1 MSTRSKTDK
10 KRSFWLALGLIIWVA
25 AALGTLLHYHPE
37 FWKDGYSYFKDARE
51 LAEQGKLPEAQ
62 AKMDKALE
70 RDPDNPGYLT
80 FQGSLEL
87 KSGDETTA
95 EKSYKRALALV
106 PDNAEAALGLGEL
119 LLKQNRDK
127 EALDTLDSLEA
138 KALTNELLLRR
149 ARLQAQYGQHK
160 KAIADFQ
167 SLLARTPENTDL
179 LRQIAASAMAAK
191 DFALAEQSLESY
203 LHSAPEKDV
212 PWAREQLI
220 IALREQKKLEKAYA
234 LLTANPTPDNLRQR
248 AELALELGRF
258 NEAAPLFR
266 TLLAQTPDDP
276 ELKNKFAIAIRA
288 LGGKEEAAQ
297 ALAEAPTPENLDERA
312 QLAMELQRFDEAA
325 ELYKELAK
333 IHPDDPEIKNQ
344 LAVAL
349 RALKQRKQAYDL
361 FTEAPTPENLDERAQ
376 LAMELQRFDEA
387 AELYKELAKIHPDDP
402 EIKNQLAVALRAL
415 KQRKQAYELFKE
427 APTPENLD
435 ERAQLAMELQRFDEA
450 AELYK
455 ELAKIH
461 PNDPEIKNQLAVA
474 LRALKQLEEAYK
486 LFTEA
491 PTPANLE
498 ARAELALQLKQYDD
512 AARLYEE
519 LVALHPQNAQLR
531 ENLAYALDKGGQG
544 AGSLDKAADQYAE
557 LIASGKASEET
568 RVRYVWLLMREKRY
582 DEAYQLL
589 AAMPDTDPELLRLKA
604 EAAFLSKR
612 FAEAVPLLQQL
623 SRTAPKDPEV
633 WQNLAAAFDAL
644 KKPGEAAEALRQYL
658 ALAPAD
664 QGGSTRLAALL
675 QRSGQTKEAIRIY
688 KQILKT
694 SPDDADAL
702 QGLATIYEAQSRY
715 GAALDLLLRL
725 ARVQAPDAGLTLR
738 IARLYKWKKEYA
750 TAQTWFRR
758 ALAMKLPGNERYLA
772 VLDLAESELESGQG
786 AEALRTLAALNPD
799 KSKDPQLLELQARA
813 AMADKK
819 PARAVAALERLQ
831 RIRKLTAT
839 QQLWLAG
846 QLRLLGENARA
857 LALYEALHKTGD
869 LRSRDG
875 LEALGDL
882 RLDAGRAG
890 DALRAYLEIPETDRT
905 QGIFLKIA
913 RAADRSGDRQQA
925 AQAYERFL
933 SDGKPSAEMLL
944 EAARFMIKAGKYAR
958 GLALYNQAL
967 QQRGPKGLEL
977 ELAQANLAAK
987 HFAAAE
993 RWADKAVA
1001 TDPSNWKAI
1010 LAQVQALHL
1019 QGKSLQAD
1027 NLLQQHI
1034 KTIMAHPK
1042 AKEWLGYVAMA
1053 RNRHLQ
1059 AFRIFDDL
1067 LREGADDPG
1076 NLWLWR
1082 GVAATQRG
1090 DYARAEESFAQA
1102 KRFNKSGRP
1111 SPSL

>member
-1 MSTRSKTDK
+1 MTKRPNSTR
-10 KRSFWLALGLIIWVA
+10 
-25 AALGTLLHYHPE
+25 
-37 FWKDGYSYFKDARE
+37 
-51 LAEQGKLPEAQ
+51 
-62 AKMDKALE
+62 
-70 RDPDNPGYLT
+70 
-80 FQGSLEL
+80 
-87 KSGDETTA
+87 
-95 EKSYKRALALV
+95 
-106 PDNAEAALGLGEL
+106 
-119 LLKQNRDK
+119 
-127 EALDTLDSLEA
+127 
-138 KALTNELLLRR
+138 
-149 ARLQAQYGQHK
+149 
-160 KAIADFQ
+160 
-167 SLLARTPENTDL
+167 
-179 LRQIAASAMAAK
+179 
-191 DFALAEQSLESY
+191 
-203 LHSAPEKDV
+203 
-212 PWAREQLI
+212 
-220 IALREQKKLEKAYA
+220 
-234 LLTANPTPDNLRQR
+234 
-248 AELALELGRF
+248 
-258 NEAAPLFR
+258 
-266 TLLAQTPDDP
+266 
-276 ELKNKFAIAIRA
+276 
-288 LGGKEEAAQ
+288 
-297 ALAEAPTPENLDERA
+297 
-312 QLAMELQRFDEAA
+312 
-325 ELYKELAK
+325 
-333 IHPDDPEIKNQ
+333 
-344 LAVAL
+344 
-349 RALKQRKQAYDL
+349 
-361 FTEAPTPENLDERAQ
+361 
-376 LAMELQRFDEA
+376 
-387 AELYKELAKIHPDDP
+387 ELAKIHPDDP

-890 DALRAYLEIPETDRT
+890 DALRALPGNSGNRPNAGNLSENRPGRGSQRRQTAGGPGLRTLSVRRQAFRRDAAGGGAVHDQGGEIRART
-905 QGIFLKIA
+905 
-913 RAADRSGDRQQA
+913 RAVQPG
-925 AQAYERFL
+925 
-933 SDGKPSAEMLL
+933 
-944 EAARFMIKAGKYAR
+944 
-958 GLALYNQAL
+958 
-967 QQRGPKGLEL
+967 
-977 ELAQANLAAK
+977 
-987 HFAAAE
+987 FAAA
-993 RWADKAVA
+993 RTKGAGTGAGAGQPGGKALCRRRALGRQGCGDGSVQLESHSGA
-1001 TDPSNWKAI
+1001 GSGTASAG
-1010 LAQVQALHL
+1010 QVTTSRQ
-1019 QGKSLQAD
+1019 
-1027 NLLQQHI
+1027 
-1034 KTIMAHPK
+1034 P
-1042 AKEWLGYVAMA
+1042 
-1053 RNRHLQ
+1053 
-1059 AFRIFDDL
+1059 
-1067 LREGADDPG
+1067 
-1076 NLWLWR
+1076 
-1082 GVAATQRG
+1082 VAAAYKNNYG
-1090 DYARAEESFAQA
+1090 S
-1102 KRFNKSGRP
+1102 S
-1111 SPSL
+1111 